1 MVLRIQHLKN
11 LFKICRNRIA
21 DVPLQ
26 IQNIRLYLQ
35 QTCNKTN
42 QWQTLNEIE
51 VKPFPLNDLLLL
63 RLPSNF
69 SGLHTTLQIAYNIEV
84 QDS

>member
-11 LFKICRNRIA
+11 LFKIRRNRIA

-35 QTCNKTN
+35 QTCSKTN

-63 RLPSNF
+63 RLPSKF
-69 SGLHTTLQIAYNIEV
+69 SGLHTALQIAHNFKFKK
-84 QDS
+84 